1 VNNEYIRVSDADRE
15 KVAERLRE
23 HFAAGRLTSE
33 ELDERVAAA
42 LTAKTAGDLRGLL
55 ADLPEP
61 SPAGPQGGQ
70 GERVPPRWTGRPAY
84 GYRRGPRLLPLAL
97 ILLFALLLFHGAGFV
112 IFAFLKIVLV
122 LCLVAAVLGIF
133 TVARFRRRARR
144 FWQSNWQ
151 SRPDSHWH
159 HHDEGHDQ

>member
-1 VNNEYIRVSDADRE
+1 VNNEYMRVSDTDRE
-15 KVAERLRE
+15 HVAERLRE

-42 LTAKTAGDLRGLL
+42 LSAKTAGDLRGLL
-55 ADLPEP
+55 TDLPEP
-61 SPAGPQGGQ
+61 TPAGSQAGQ
-70 GERVPPRWTGRPAY
+70 VPPRWAGRPGY
-84 GYRRGPRLLPLAL
+84 GYRRRPRLLPLAL
-97 ILLFALLLFHGAGFV
+97 ILLFALLLLHGGGFV
-112 IFAFLKIVLV
+112 ILGLLKIVLV

-151 SRPDSHWH
+151 SRQDSHWH
-159 HHDEGHDQ
+159 HDE

>member
-1 VNNEYIRVSDADRE
+1 VSNEYLRVSDADRE

-42 LTAKTAGDLRGLL
+42 LSAKTAGDLRGLL

-61 SPAGPQGGQ
+61 APAGPQPGQ
-70 GERVPPRWTGRPAY
+70 VPPRWSGRPVY

-97 ILLFALLLFHGAGFV
+97 ILLFAVLLLHGAVGFV
-112 IFAFLKIVLV
+112 VLAFLKIFLV
-122 LCLVAAVLGIF
+122 LCLVAAVVGIF

-144 FWQSNWQ
+144 FWQSNSQ

-159 HHDEGHDQ
+159 HHDEWRGQ